1 MKNYK
6 VLIFGGSGFIGS
18 HLSDLLYNKKFDV
31 TVFDIFKNNLINKN
45 IKFIKGS
52 ITDKKKIFEITKK
65 YDYVFNFAGIS
76 DIGKANIDPIKTID
90 ANFIGTVN
98 ILEAIKSQKKIKRFI
113 FASSIYAISSQG
125 GFYSSTKRSS
135 EDIIKNYA
143 QKYGIKYSILRYGSI
158 YGTRSNRFNAIYDF
172 IYQGIKE
179 KRIVRNGSGNEIRN
193 YINVKDAAKITLK
206 ILKKEFE
213 NKCFNIIGKNKIK
226 VRDVLNLISRKLNF
240 KKIIYKK
247 NEQLKYH
254 YIKNPYSYKIDKGLE
269 IRPTKPVKFSFG
281 IDEIIEEISL

>member
-18 HLSDLLYNKKFDV
+18 HLTDLLYNKKFDV

-90 ANFIGTVN
+90 TNFIGTVN
-98 ILEAIKSQKKIKRFI
+98 ILEAIKFQKKIKRFI

-226 VRDVLNLISRKLNF
+226 VKDVLNLISRKLNF

-247 NEQLKYH
+247 NKQLKYH